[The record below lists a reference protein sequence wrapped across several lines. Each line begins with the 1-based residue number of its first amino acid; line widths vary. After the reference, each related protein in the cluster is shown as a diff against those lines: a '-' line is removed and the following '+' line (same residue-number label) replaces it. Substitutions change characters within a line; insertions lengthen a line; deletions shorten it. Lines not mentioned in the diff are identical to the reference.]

1 MNTKP
6 QSQNI
11 LFIGLD
17 WADQEHVC
25 CLNSSAADTEI
36 VETIRHDPEEIA
48 KWVSGLKKR
57 FPGHRLLVALEQS
70 RGAVISA
77 LAEHQELELFP
88 INPRQLSSYR
98 DSLFPSGAK
107 SDPGDARLLA
117 DFLQQHQHKLRPW
130 QPDAVET
137 RRIAGLCELRRK
149 LVEDRK
155 RLVFQLKNSLK
166 MYFPIVLK
174 LGSRELYNKLYVDLL
189 RRWPTLKQLQRAKP
203 QTLRTFLKE
212 HGVRNNEQ
220 QTKFIETA
228 RAAVPLTTDAAT
240 IEPRALYVQTLVG
253 QIRGLNQ
260 AIGEF
265 DEQLQQAV
273 AIHPDESLF
282 RALPGAGDAL
292 VPRLIAAFGSDR
304 SRYRSAEELQCYS
317 GIAPVSRKS
326 GNSWRVLKRKG
337 CPKFLRQTFHEFADQ
352 ARKWS
357 RWAKAYYRMKREAG
371 FKHNAA
377 VRALAFKWIRIIHH
391 LWSTNTKYDEPY
403 YIEQL
408 TRRNSPIIQFLKNAE
423 S

>member
-48 KWVSGLKKR
+48 QWVSGLKKR

-77 LAEHQELELFP
+77 LAEHQELGLFP

-220 QTKFIETA
+220 QTKFI
-228 RAAVPLTTDAAT
+228 
-240 IEPRALYVQTLVG
+240 
-253 QIRGLNQ
+253 
-260 AIGEF
+260 
-265 DEQLQQAV
+265 
-273 AIHPDESLF
+273 
-282 RALPGAGDAL
+282 
-292 VPRLIAAFGSDR
+292 
-304 SRYRSAEELQCYS
+304 
-317 GIAPVSRKS
+317 
-326 GNSWRVLKRKG
+326 
-337 CPKFLRQTFHEFADQ
+337 
-352 ARKWS
+352 
-357 RWAKAYYRMKREAG
+357 
-371 FKHNAA
+371 
-377 VRALAFKWIRIIHH
+377 
-391 LWSTNTKYDEPY
+391 
-403 YIEQL
+403 
-408 TRRNSPIIQFLKNAE
+408 
-423 S
+423 